1 MKKYLFNYSK
11 NFKCV
16 GSNCKH
22 SCCGGWEIS
31 IDKKT
36 RDNYKKLENCDDRFK
51 NSLIGKNIA
60 LNEILRCP
68 FLDDDN
74 LCHIIKN
81 YGEKSLSKTCK
92 THPRFINYFSS
103 FTETGLGLYCEE
115 ACRIILS
122 ETKKMKPVLVRKTK
136 NAKRLT
142 SFEKTILEFRKNALK
157 IAQNDKISI
166 EERLEL
172 LEKESSISLN
182 KKPYKEWI
190 EFYSFLEKLPTCEFD
205 FSALKRLDSFSKIVD
220 KHAKPLEQILSYLIY
235 RHLPRAIDNIDL
247 SVRLAFCVLSLRLIY
262 QTFLSMGGGTCAI
275 IDACRE
281 YTSNIELSDDNLYSV
296 LNEIEK
302 LVVLTN

>member
-16 GSNCKH
+16 GSKCKH
-22 SCCGGWEIS
+22 SCCVGWEIS

-74 LCHIIKN
+74 LCHVIKR
-81 YGEKSLSKTCK
+81 YGEKALSRTCK
-92 THPRFINYFSS
+92 THPRFINYFSN

-142 SFEKTILEFRKNALK
+142 SFEKTILEFRKNAIK

-166 EERLEL
+166 EERLEI

-190 EFYSFLEKLPTCEFD
+190 EFYCLLEKLPTCEFD
-205 FSALKRLDSFSKIVD
+205 FSALKRFDSFSKIVD

-247 SVRLAFCVLSLRLIY
+247 SVRLAFCVLSFRLIY
-262 QTFLSMGGGTCAI
+262 QAFICMGNGQDALI
-275 IDACRE
+275 NACRE
-281 YTSNIELSDDNLYSV
+281 YTSSVELSDDNLFGV